1 MDEIEV
7 YTGRY
12 EREHLR
18 KPTGRRFWRF
28 TLVSGTITAKDHS
41 LVLQDAMTYQKAVAE
56 AERVALLRKSVRII
70 VEP

>member
-1 MDEIEV
+1 MTIEV

-18 KPTGRRFWRF
+18 KPMGRRFWRF
-28 TLVSGTITAKDHS
+28 TLVSPTITVKDHS
-41 LVLQDAMTYQKAVAE
+41 LVLQDAMTYQKALQKAQEVAE
-56 AERVALLRKSVRII
+56 LRRSVRII

>member
-1 MDEIEV
+1 MRV

-28 TLVSGTITAKDHS
+28 TLVSKTITAKDHS
-41 LVLQDAMTYQKAVAE
+41 LVLDEAMTYPKALEKAQEVA
-56 AERVALLRKSVRII
+56 ALRRSERII